1 MDIFFNWLMYNLSA
15 CWCTQMSVKVK
26 KTQGMSRWRP
36 QIYLGY
42 NHLSLKDVEVYQAG
56 SVQWKMPLI
65 CFMWDPVFFTAWTIK
80 VTKTSLNLLLTLKIS
95 ALPLPF
101 SPKARAGGT
110 VIFRFSPAHM
120 SFIPMSRPL
129 MICPTP
135 CTNHWGWPS
144 LSDRLKQKQ
153 KQTIN
158 HDSYQYWTVR
168 LSSLEGGRWGIV
180 TFTLAS
186 WDNCALFAIF
196 SNRPTS

>member
-1 MDIFFNWLMYNLSA
+1 MHPNVSKSKKKPKGCLGDVHRFISA
-15 CWCTQMSVKVK
+15 TIIWVW
-26 KTQGMSRWRP
+26 KTWKFTRQGVSNERCPWFALCGIR
-36 QIYLGY
+36 
-42 NHLSLKDVEVYQAG
+42 
-56 SVQWKMPLI
+56 
-65 CFMWDPVFFTAWTIK
+65 CFFTTWTIK

-158 HDSYQYWTVR
+158 HNSYQYWTVR